1 MKLGNLVQSTIE
13 QDEID
18 VISESGDFDIAF
30 NVGEQSNERLC
41 RIFLLNE
48 ADTLIMPCRH
58 AQISKSWSEII
69 SISDELKKCPVCRG
83 PIQQFLQI
91 FL

>member
-1 MKLGNLVQSTIE
+1 MKLGDIVPSTIE

-18 VISESGDFDIAF
+18 VFSVSEDFEIAL

-41 RIFLLNE
+41 RICLLTE
-48 ADTLIMPCRH
+48 ADTLITPCRH
-58 AQISKSWSEII
+58 AQTCKSCTEII
-69 SISDELKKCPVCRG
+69 TISEELNKCPICRG